1 MLLYFH
7 LLISINY
14 IVMKILYINLIINN
28 KKGNLI
34 NPSYLFNH
42 FYIICIQLEKMISL
56 ALHNKYNN

>member
-14 IVMKILYINLIINN
+14 IIMKILYIKLIINN

-34 NPSYLFNH
+34 NPSYLF
-42 FYIICIQLEKMISL
+42 
-56 ALHNKYNN
+56 

>member
-34 NPSYLFNH
+34 NPSYLF
-42 FYIICIQLEKMISL
+42 
-56 ALHNKYNN
+56 